1 MTNIENYFNSPIF
14 ESKKSL
20 YVCRYQSKLEFELM
34 KRLEEAPKVRSFHQ
48 PLLNA
53 LVKNSDKEKIVH
65 IDFWIEYHSGKIDLL
80 FIETDFVIFDQAKI
94 IVLSN
99 SQELLNSR
107 KVGFAVLNPQ
117 KSQYRKIASANLEL
131 SRTASIKDFCF
142 VNFGWIN

>member
-1 MTNIENYFNSPIF
+1 MTNIEKYFDSPIF

-48 PLLNA
+48 PLLSA
-53 LVKNSDKEKIVH
+53 LVKNSNEEKIIQV
-65 IDFWIEYHSGKIDLL
+65 DFWVEYNSGKIDLL
-80 FIETDFVIFDQAKI
+80 FIETNFIISNQAKI

-107 KVGFAVLNPQ
+107 KVGFAVLNQ
-117 KSQYRKIASANLEL
+117 EKSQYRRIAPDNLKL
-131 SRTASIKDFCF
+131 SKTASIKDFCF
-142 VNFGWIN
+142 VNFGWVN